1 MDLEAAGGAM
11 TGGIIAGAIEKPTG
25 QAGDHHTTCADC
37 GAEVTGKFCSNC
49 GQPAHVHRT
58 LLHLGEELLHGV
70 MHFDG
75 RFWRTLPLL
84 VINPGRLTR
93 EWVQG
98 RRTRYVSP
106 LAMFLFTLFVMF
118 FALSFMPHPETQST
132 PLADQ
137 IIEQREDVARAE
149 AAVVEAQK
157 QVDAA
162 VAGMAP
168 ADGAPP
174 AFDSGARAGVAAGAL
189 ATAEGAV
196 IAEKARL
203 ARLERERIEGR
214 KDGLTPGSWQAQVAD
229 VALDMSSGDDSK
241 VKVSSGWSKAGPI
254 KEHSF
259 VGTVAKKLKN
269 PDLALYKLQQTMYKF
284 AFLLVP
290 LSIPFLALLFLWR
303 RGFTLYDHGV
313 FVLYSLTFMSLL
325 LMAVVVVATTL
336 KGAGG
341 FAMGAASLIAPV
353 HMFVQLKGAYG
364 LKVLA
369 ALWRT
374 FALLIFCNIAAS
386 LFIIAIIY
394 LGLGH

>member
-25 QAGDHHTTCADC
+25 QARDHHTTCADC

-118 FALSFMPHPETQST
+118 FALSFMPHPESRST
-132 PLADQ
+132 PLGDQ

-229 VALDMSSGDDSK
+229 VALDMSSGDDSN

>member
-1 MDLEAAGGAM
+1 
-11 TGGIIAGAIEKPTG
+11 
-25 QAGDHHTTCADC
+25 
-37 GAEVTGKFCSNC
+37 
-49 GQPAHVHRT
+49 
-58 LLHLGEELLHGV
+58 
-70 MHFDG
+70 
-75 RFWRTLPLL
+75 
-84 VINPGRLTR
+84 
-93 EWVQG
+93 
-98 RRTRYVSP
+98 
-106 LAMFLFTLFVMF
+106 
-118 FALSFMPHPETQST
+118 
-132 PLADQ
+132 
-137 IIEQREDVARAE
+137 
-149 AAVVEAQK
+149 
-157 QVDAA
+157 
-162 VAGMAP
+162 
-168 ADGAPP
+168 
-174 AFDSGARAGVAAGAL
+174 
-189 ATAEGAV
+189 
-196 IAEKARL
+196 
-203 ARLERERIEGR
+203 
-214 KDGLTPGSWQAQVAD
+214 
-229 VALDMSSGDDSK
+229 MSSGDDSK

>member
-1 MDLEAAGGAM
+1 VIDLEAAGGAM
-11 TGGIIAGAIEKPTG
+11 TGGIIAGAIEKPAG
-25 QAGDHHTTCADC
+25 QAGEPHTVCADC
-37 GAEVTGKFCSNC
+37 GAEVTGRFCSNC
-49 GQPAHVHRT
+49 GQAAHVHRT

-84 VINPGRLTR
+84 ILNPGRLTR

-118 FALSFMPHPETQST
+118 FALSFMPHPEGHST
-132 PLADQ
+132 SLADR
-137 IIEQREDVARAE
+137 IAEQRGDVVKAERA
-149 AAVVEAQK
+149 VIEAQK
-157 QVDAA
+157 AVDAA
-162 VAGMAP
+162 TAAMEP
-168 ADGAPP
+168 ADGSPP
-174 AFDSGARAGVAAGAL
+174 AFDSGARAGVAAGTL
-189 ATAEGAV
+189 AAAEGAV

-203 ARLERERIEGR
+203 AQLEKEQIEGR

-229 VALDMSSGDDSK
+229 LSKDVGDEGQVNGLTK
-241 VKVSSGWSKAGPI
+241 
-254 KEHSF
+254 
-259 VGTVAKKLKN
+259 TVAKKLKN

-290 LSIPFLALLFLWR
+290 LSIPFVALMFLWK

-325 LMAVVVVATTL
+325 LMAVVVLATTI
-336 KGAGG
+336 KGAAGWAAGAGG
-341 FAMGAASLIAPV
+341 LIAV
-353 HMFVQLKGAYG
+353 AHMFAQLKGAYS
-364 LKVLA
+364 LTIFST
-369 ALWRT
+369 LWRT
-374 FALLIFCNIAAS
+374 VALLIFCEIAAT
-386 LFIIAIIY
+386 LFIVSIIY

>member
-37 GAEVTGKFCSNC
+37 GAEVTGRFCSNC
-49 GQPAHVHRT
+49 GQAAHVHRT

-137 IIEQREDVARAE
+137 IVEQREDVAMAE